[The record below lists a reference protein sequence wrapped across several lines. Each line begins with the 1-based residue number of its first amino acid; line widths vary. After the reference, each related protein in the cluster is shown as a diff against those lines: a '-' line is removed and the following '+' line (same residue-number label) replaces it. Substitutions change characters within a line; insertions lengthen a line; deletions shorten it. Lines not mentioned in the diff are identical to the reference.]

1 MTTNERELIE
11 MIRGSA
17 DPEKALTA
25 AVEIITEW
33 LKQHGSSEGPS
44 AVEPPELF

>member
-1 MTTNERELIE
+1 MTRNEKELIE

-17 DPEKALTA
+17 DPAKALTV

-33 LKQHGSSEGPS
+33 LKQHGSSEGP
-44 AVEPPELF
+44 AAAETQECA